1 MPVQQISVKNSD
13 IERCSMVHEPI
24 YTQENARLGSTS
36 SNISYSNNDIC
47 RICHCEAD
55 AANPLLSPCYCSGSL
70 KYVHQSCLQ
79 QWLTASETRSCELCK
94 FNFIL
99 HTKIKPINEW
109 RRLEMSSVER
119 RRLLCAILFHFVAAM
134 CVVWSLF
141 VLIDR
146 AAEEVQ
152 RGLIAWP
159 FWTKLVVVAVGF
171 TGGAVFMYIQCRQY
185 LHLCARWKAHNR
197 IILVQNA
204 PEKIVAP
211 PSPTF
216 AVPMKPSTT
225 RAERSSQVVANIES
239 GPRCTDSA
247 APADSNLLFGERS
260 TVVVAAAA
268 AAADSSS
275 QLRPISSTVDIQ
287 TPPPELNTDYHRT
300 DTPSYDQF
308 SNAGDPRCSDK
319 FLRMETPC
327 FDPLELNIQEM
338 LALDIENTIRRS
350 KTAKNSVVSL
360 GSNATS
366 ATDNSSINRNNKSV
380 FKSLPNLSS
389 SSENLLP

>member
-1 MPVQQISVKNSD
+1 M
-13 IERCSMVHEPI
+13 
-24 YTQENARLGSTS
+24 
-36 SNISYSNNDIC
+36 
-47 RICHCEAD
+47 
-55 AANPLLSPCYCSGSL
+55 
-70 KYVHQSCLQ
+70 
-79 QWLTASETRSCELCK
+79 
-94 FNFIL
+94 
-99 HTKIKPINEW
+99 
-109 RRLEMSSVER
+109 
-119 RRLLCAILFHFVAAM
+119 
-134 CVVWSLF
+134 
-141 VLIDR
+141 
-146 AAEEVQ
+146 
-152 RGLIAWP
+152 
-159 FWTKLVVVAVGF
+159 
-171 TGGAVFMYIQCRQY
+171 
-185 LHLCARWKAHNR
+185 
-197 IILVQNA
+197 QNA

-225 RAERSSQVVANIES
+225 RTERSSQVVANIES

-268 AAADSSS
+268 AAAAADSSS

-287 TPPPELNTDYHRT
+287 TPPPELNTDSTTDYHRT

>member
-1 MPVQQISVKNSD
+1 MPVQQISVKNNSGPPD
-13 IERCSMVHEPI
+13 IERCPPGPPETVYGGMQQDPGG
-24 YTQENARLGSTS
+24 RLGSTS
-36 SNISYSNNDIC
+36 SNISYSSADMC

-70 KYVHQSCLQ
+70 KYVHQQCLQ

-119 RRLLCAILFHFVAAM
+119 RRLFCAILFHFVAAM

-152 RGLIAWP
+152 RGMIAWP

-197 IILVQNA
+197 YKKLQY
-204 PEKIVAP
+204 
-211 PSPTF
+211 S
-216 AVPMKPSTT
+216 
-225 RAERSSQVVANIES
+225 
-239 GPRCTDSA
+239 
-247 APADSNLLFGERS
+247 
-260 TVVVAAAA
+260 
-268 AAADSSS
+268 
-275 QLRPISSTVDIQ
+275 
-287 TPPPELNTDYHRT
+287 
-300 DTPSYDQF
+300 
-308 SNAGDPRCSDK
+308 
-319 FLRMETPC
+319 
-327 FDPLELNIQEM
+327 
-338 LALDIENTIRRS
+338 
-350 KTAKNSVVSL
+350 
-360 GSNATS
+360 
-366 ATDNSSINRNNKSV
+366 
-380 FKSLPNLSS
+380 
-389 SSENLLP
+389 

>member
-1 MPVQQISVKNSD
+1 M
-13 IERCSMVHEPI
+13 
-24 YTQENARLGSTS
+24 
-36 SNISYSNNDIC
+36 
-47 RICHCEAD
+47 
-55 AANPLLSPCYCSGSL
+55 
-70 KYVHQSCLQ
+70 
-79 QWLTASETRSCELCK
+79 
-94 FNFIL
+94 
-99 HTKIKPINEW
+99 
-109 RRLEMSSVER
+109 
-119 RRLLCAILFHFVAAM
+119 
-134 CVVWSLF
+134 
-141 VLIDR
+141 
-146 AAEEVQ
+146 
-152 RGLIAWP
+152 
-159 FWTKLVVVAVGF
+159 
-171 TGGAVFMYIQCRQY
+171 
-185 LHLCARWKAHNR
+185 
-197 IILVQNA
+197 QNA

-239 GPRCTDSA
+239 GPRCTDSV

>member
-1 MPVQQISVKNSD
+1 
-13 IERCSMVHEPI
+13 MVHEPI

-55 AANPLLSPCYCSGSL
+55 AQNPLLSPCYCSGSL

-79 QWLTASETRSCELCK
+79 QWLTASDTRSCELCK

-152 RGLIAWP
+152 KGHIAWP

-185 LHLCARWKAHNR
+185 LHLCSRWKAHNR

-204 PEKIVAP
+204 PEKVVAP

-216 AVPMKPSTT
+216 AVPVKPSTT
-225 RAERSSQVVANIES
+225 RLERSAQVVANIES
-239 GPRCTDSA
+239 GPHTRCADA
-247 APADSNLLFGERS
+247 AVSLADSSLLFGERS
-260 TVVVAAAA
+260 VIITEGP
-268 AAADSSS
+268 
-275 QLRPISSTVDIQ
+275 QLRPISSTVDLQ
-287 TPPPELNTDYHRT
+287 ATASPLPPQESATPIPETEYHRT
-300 DTPSYDQF
+300 DTPTYDQF

-338 LALDIENTIRRS
+338 LALDIENSIRRS

-360 GSNATS
+360 GSGSNANCS
-366 ATDNSSINRNNKSV
+366 VDVAEGGISRNKSV